1 MGHEELKEI
10 GINAYGHRH
19 KLIKGIERLLGGQ
32 QGECLSHK
40 TPKCCSCFFISLKS
54 CYLYAQVPTHTWRST
69 APIRAQFWSTWPWM
83 IKSFNLLRKRYKQK
97 HLSSVLFHTPVCFG
111 CVMSVC
117 LFLWSQMQSTIR
129 EHRDG
134 GNAGGIFS
142 RYNVIKVKHKMQLF

>member
-97 HLSSVLFHTPVCFG
+97 HLELCAVSYTRLLWLCVWWVFVCFFG
-111 CVMSVC
+111 HRCKAQFGSTGTEETQEAFSVATMS
-117 LFLWSQMQSTIR
+117 
-129 EHRDG
+129 
-134 GNAGGIFS
+134 S
-142 RYNVIKVKHKMQLF
+142 R